1 VMVTA
6 GLETTTTTCA
16 WYKELLWIK
25 HC

>member
-1 VMVTA
+1 MVTA